1 MSLFDCVYNYFLFRY
16 YKVLRGKNF
25 QCKGRMIIQGHG
37 KYIIGNNVLINSR
50 PDENPI
56 GGYRTVFRTLKNNAS
71 IQIGNNVGMSQAI
84 LCAAEQI
91 IIEDNVLLGSG
102 CKIFDTD
109 FHSLSYQ
116 IRIFQGD
123 NDVKHKPIHVKEG
136 AFIGTDAM
144 ILKGVTV
151 GKHSIIGAKAVVTKN
166 VPDNEIW
173 AGNPARKIGNVP
185 D

>member
-50 PDENPI
+50 PDKNPI
-56 GGYRTVFRTLKNNAS
+56 GGYRTVFRT
-71 IQIGNNVGMSQAI
+71 
-84 LCAAEQI
+84 
-91 IIEDNVLLGSG
+91 
-102 CKIFDTD
+102 
-109 FHSLSYQ
+109 SYQ